1 MIINQ
6 TTSPISEYYVYKVS
20 DFGNSEYDLNLY
32 IDKGSVKSFYNLSES
47 VSSVVAKGLN
57 SFVTEAYDRIIYFS
71 KNDLYV
77 YATMWNTEVDKYK
90 CVLYLAEPYVD
101 EFCEKY
107 GTYIDKLEENRNN
120 LLLNLKSYT
129 RNKVANADTPV
140 NKKFDEKFTIDD
152 YISFLNLN
160 YSENESEYAPMIDKL
175 NSIKESMD
183 SLSKELKELLEC
195 ELIVYNSGIES
206 ELI

>member
-20 DFGNSEYDLNLY
+20 DFGKSEYDLNSY
-32 IDKGSVKSFYNLSES
+32 ITNSNVKSFYNLSES

-57 SFVTEAYDRIIYFS
+57 SFVTEAYNRIIYFN
-71 KNDLYV
+71 KGDLYV
-77 YATMWNTEVDKYK
+77 YAVVWNTEVDKYK
-90 CVLYLAEPYVD
+90 CILYLADPYVG

-107 GTYIDKLEENRNN
+107 STYIDKLEENRNN

-206 ELI
+206 EMI